1 MVQRLFLVVF
11 CAGALLFLAG
21 GCGGTTERAPTI
33 ADTGLKLKER
43 PVPAAPGG
51 GGNPAQQKGGVAS
64 Q

>member
-1 MVQRLFLVVF
+1 MVRRLFFVVF
-11 CAGALLFLAG
+11 CAGLTLFLVS

-51 GGNPAQQKGGVAS
+51 GGANPAQKGGVAS